1 MTIAVSNVRSLF
13 PALPR
18 FAYLNAAAASPLAAP
33 VADVAKEYLEDM
45 VMNGDLHWPQWLKQ
59 KEDLRARLA
68 RFIGGK
74 VEEVAFT
81 QSTSMGFSIV
91 GRLLKARGIDTVVT
105 LEGEFPSTTVP
116 LLHAGLRLRVV
127 RPRPD
132 GSYPVSDI
140 EAACGPEVGAIAV
153 SAVLYAS
160 GYRINLAQLASM
172 CRVKGL
178 PLALNVA
185 QALGQIPLDVGRLG
199 VDFLCGTSHK
209 WMFGGYGTG
218 IFWAKDDW
226 HDASHY
232 PMAGWLSVR
241 DDQLWDAFPGS
252 ARPVG
257 GQSFPVTH
265 VDVREEPRAVE
276 AGGSQH
282 TSILTLSAALE
293 LHERLTI
300 ESTRNHIVK
309 LQTKLREGLRK
320 RGFVPNA
327 PDAPE
332 VSSGICV
339 VHVEGSPNEAAKA
352 LLNQSVVTSARAGG
366 LRISTHV
373 YNDESDLE
381 RLFRS
386 LELAGVR
393 PRR

>member
-1 MTIAVSNVRSLF
+1 MTIAVSNLRSLF
-13 PALPR
+13 PAVPR
-18 FAYLNAAAASPLAAP
+18 YAYLNAAAASPLPAP
-33 VADVAKEYLEDM
+33 VADAAKEHLEDM
-45 VMNGDLHWPQWLKQ
+45 VQNGDLHWSQWLKQ
-59 KEDLRARLA
+59 KEDLRKRLA

-81 QSTSMGFSIV
+81 QSTSAGFSIV

-105 LEGEFPSTTVP
+105 LEGEFPATTIP
-116 LLHAGLRLRVV
+116 LLHSGLRLRVV

-140 EAACGPEVGAIAV
+140 EAALGPETGAIAV
-153 SAVLYAS
+153 SAVMFAS

-199 VDFLCGTSHK
+199 IDFLCGTSHK

-218 IFWAKDDW
+218 IFWSKEDW
-226 HDASHY
+226 HEPSHY
-232 PMAGWLSVR
+232 PLAGWLSVR

-252 ARPVG
+252 PRPVG
-257 GQSFPVTH
+257 GQSFPVTQ
-265 VDVREEPRAVE
+265 VQIREEPRAVE

-282 TSILTLSAALE
+282 TSILTLSSALE
-293 LHERLTI
+293 IHEQLTI
-300 ESTRNHIVK
+300 DSTRAHIVR
-309 LQTKLREGLRK
+309 LQAKLREGLRS

-339 VHVEGSPNEAAKA
+339 VPVEGSPNDAARA
-352 LLNQSVVTSARAGG
+352 LLNQSVVTTARGGG

-373 YNDESDLE
+373 YNDEGDLD
-381 RLFRS
+381 RLFRA
-386 LELAGVR
+386 LEMAGVK